1 MMTRSAAI
9 LLMIPA
15 AATAADIEVAS
26 PDKRLTIT
34 VSPAPEGW
42 TYKVT
47 LAGTT
52 VMSTSRMGV
61 SIDGQDVTRGAPA
74 GTVKRT
80 SGNSE
85 YPTRGVHSTARDHF
99 HAAVVPV
106 TGSLPASLELRAYN
120 DGAAFRFVVP
130 GGEKP
135 RVPDGAS
142 EFKLPAGSVVWH
154 HGFEGHYEGI
164 HKRDEIGALQA
175 GRWAATPLTFRLPG
189 GEYGSILESA
199 VVNYSG
205 MALLSDGAGGFR
217 ERLAHEPPPGRPFTL
232 RYTEEDVKRL
242 ALPASIAGTITTPWR
257 IVLAGTLQTL
267 VDSDIVG
274 NLAPPADPKLF
285 PNGVRTDWVR
295 PGRAVWA
302 YLDGGER
309 SVAGMKEFSRLAAE
323 LGFEYNVVE
332 GFWQR
337 WSDAELKGFV
347 DDSARRNVRVIL
359 WTHSRDLRQP
369 AIRRALFEKMH
380 RLGVAGFKI
389 DFFDHEAREMVDLYH
404 AILRDAAENRLVVN
418 FHGASKPGGEARTWP
433 NELTREGVRGLEYR
447 STPAWATHNTT
458 LPFTRMLAGH
468 ADYTPLHFGDRRKE
482 TSWAHQIASAAI
494 FTSPLL
500 VFGAHPKTMLE
511 HPAAD
516 VIKSIPSVW
525 DATVVLPGSEIGVVA
540 AFARRRGNRWF
551 IAVLNGPDARTMK
564 VSLSFLAPGKHAT
577 VLVTDNLSEAAAVRM
592 ESRPVSASDALTI
605 EMRQGG
611 GFIARIDP

>member
-1 MMTRSAAI
+1 MKLAAFALLASPAVLAAGIELASPDRRVTIAVSPAAAGWTYYVSLDGRPVITESRIGVVVDGVDITRSA
-9 LLMIPA
+9 
-15 AATAADIEVAS
+15 TA
-26 PDKRLTIT
+26 
-34 VSPAPEGW
+34 
-42 TYKVT
+42 
-47 LAGTT
+47 
-52 VMSTSRMGV
+52 GV
-61 SIDGQDVTRGAPA
+61 VQ
-74 GTVKRT
+74 RT

-85 YPTRGVHSTARDHF
+85 YPTRGVHSIAKDQF
-99 HAAVVPV
+99 HAALVPV
-106 TGSLPASLELRAYN
+106 SGPVAANLELRAYN
-120 DGAAFRFVVP
+120 DGVAFRFVVP
-130 GGEKP
+130 GGVKP

-142 EFKLPAGSVVWH
+142 EFKLPAGSAVWH

-164 HKRDEIGALQA
+164 HKRDDIGAVKA
-175 GRWAATPLTFRLPG
+175 GQWAVTPLTFRLPG

-199 VVNYSG
+199 VMNYSG
-205 MALLSDGAGGFR
+205 MALLSDGANGFL
-217 ERLAHEPPPGRPFTL
+217 ERLGHEPPPGRPFTL

-242 ALPASIAGTITTPWR
+242 ARPASIAGTITTPWR
-257 IVLAGTLQTL
+257 IVLAGTLQSL
-267 VDSDIVG
+267 VNSDMVT
-274 NLAPPADPKLF
+274 NLAPAADPKLF

-332 GFWQR
+332 GFWTR
-337 WSDAELKGFV
+337 WSDAELKDFV
-347 DDSARRNVRVIL
+347 DDSAKRNVGVIL

-380 RLGVAGFKI
+380 RFGVAGFKI
-389 DFFDHEAREMVDLYH
+389 DFFDHEAKDMVDLYH
-404 AILRDAAENRLVVN
+404 AILRDAAENRLVCN

-433 NELTREGVRGLEYR
+433 NELTREGIRGLEYR
-447 STPAWATHNTT
+447 STPTWASHNTT

-516 VIKSIPSVW
+516 VIKSIPSTW

-540 AFARRRGNRWF
+540 GFARRSGNRWF
-551 IAVLNGPDARTMK
+551 VAILNGPEARTMK
-564 VSLSFLAPGKHAT
+564 VSLSFLAPGRHAA
-577 VLVTDNLSEAAAVRM
+577 VVVRDDVGEAASVRK
-592 ESRPVSASDALTI
+592 ETVQVSAGDALTV
-605 EMRQGG
+605 EMRAGG
-611 GFIARIDP
+611 GFVARIDPPK